1 MKNWQ
6 GLLVEGKKKKIDGA
20 MYQMFDKK
28 EEIKVIS
35 KIGSSDNCAISVL
48 FVSH

>member
-1 MKNWQ
+1 
-6 GLLVEGKKKKIDGA
+6 